1 MAHLKIA
8 VVGSGISGL
17 SAAWLLSQRHE
28 VTLFEADDRLG
39 GHSHTVDCTGDGASI
54 AVDTGFIVYNRPTYP
69 NLTALFDY
77 LNVPTAASDMGF
89 AVSLADG
96 RIEYSGNGA
105 LRMLGSWRNLADPA
119 HWRMLRDIVRFFRT
133 AAGEAQGLDDRTT
146 LGQFIADRGYS
157 QDFLDRHLLP
167 SAGAIWS
174 SPPRQMLDYP
184 AKAFL
189 TFFENHGLLKFVD
202 RPQWRTVVGGARQY
216 VRKLVDD
223 SPMRVQT
230 GCAVTSIQ
238 RSKDG
243 VTLHVRNA
251 PDQNFDHAVIATHAD
266 QALAML
272 DNPAPEERQCL
283 QAFHY
288 TRNRAVLHR
297 DKSFMP
303 RNPWLWSS
311 WNYLS
316 NAGADTASCTITYWM
331 NALQPLSTKT
341 NYFVTLNPH
350 REPASTLVEREF
362 VYEHPVF
369 TPETARMQRQLWS
382 LQGKRNTWFCGA
394 HFGAG
399 FHEDGLQA
407 GLAVAE
413 QLGGVKRPW
422 QLTNPSTRIHVSPSS
437 PVHVRTLTEA
447 AE

>member
-1 MAHLKIA
+1 MAPLKIA

-17 SAAWLLSQRHE
+17 SAAWLLSQRHD
-28 VTLFEADDRLG
+28 VTLIEAEDRLG
-39 GHSHTVDCTGDGASI
+39 GHSHTVDCLVGGASV

-96 RIEYSGNGA
+96 KIEYSGNGA
-105 LRMLGSWRNLADPA
+105 LRMLGSWRNLTDPG
-119 HWRMLRDIVRFFRT
+119 HWRMLRDIVHFFRT
-133 AAGEAQGLDDRTT
+133 AASQAHSLDEHTT
-146 LGQFIADRGYS
+146 LGQFIAARGYS

-184 AKAFL
+184 AKSFL
-189 TFFENHGLLKFVD
+189 TFFDNHGLLKFVD
-202 RPQWRTVVGGARQY
+202 RPLWRTVVGGSREY
-216 VRKLVDD
+216 VNKLVAD
-223 SPMRVQT
+223 SRMRVLT
-230 GCAVTSIQ
+230 GCAVTSIK

-243 VTLHVRNA
+243 VTLQVRNA
-251 PDQNFDHAVIATHAD
+251 PDQKFDHVVIATHAD

-272 DNPAPEERQCL
+272 DNPTQDERQYL
-283 QAFHY
+283 QAFRY

-316 NAGADTASCTITYWM
+316 DAGADAASCTVTYWM
-331 NALQPLSTKT
+331 NALQPLATDT
-341 NYFVTLNPH
+341 NFFVTLNPH
-350 REPASTLVEREF
+350 REPSSDSVEREF
-362 VYEHPVF
+362 IYEHPVF
-369 TPETARMQRQLWS
+369 TPETARVQRQMWS
-382 LQGKRNTWFCGA
+382 LQGQHNTWFCGA

-413 QLGGVKRPW
+413 QLGGTKRPW
-422 QLTNPSTRIHVSPSS
+422 NLADPSTRIHVTSAP
-437 PVHVRTLTEA
+437 PVSVRALTEA